1 MRDVMQKIRTT
12 EPGLV
17 FACLSAGRGLENVV
31 SRPLREVLVRGEKWK
46 GNVGMGY
53 GTGFGLLIVLTGVT
67 AMLAGASV
75 LGRMVGWV

>member
-1 MRDVMQKIRTT
+1 MRDVTQNTRTA

-17 FACLSAGRGLENVV
+17 FACLAAGRGLGNVV
-31 SRPLREVLVRGEKWK
+31 SGPLSEVLVRGEKWK

-53 GTGFGLLIVLTGVT
+53 GTGFGPLIVFTGVT

-75 LGRMVGWV
+75 LGRRVGWV